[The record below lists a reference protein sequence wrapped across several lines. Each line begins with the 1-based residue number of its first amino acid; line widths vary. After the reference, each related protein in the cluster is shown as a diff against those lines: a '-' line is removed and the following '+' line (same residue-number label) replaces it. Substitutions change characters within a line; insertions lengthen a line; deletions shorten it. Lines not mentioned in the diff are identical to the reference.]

1 MAILSYLRAWA
12 VMIKVGTHL
21 SLSIDS
27 VYATQGSL
35 LTPRLGKSCWQ
46 GSPGLQ
52 FKPQDPEGLAL
63 LAQGDAEG
71 RGV

>member
-1 MAILSYLRAWA
+1 M
-12 VMIKVGTHL
+12 MIKVGTHL

-52 FKPQDPEGLAL
+52 FKPQDPEARQ
-63 LAQGDAEG
+63 ASWASQPNMAVD
-71 RGV
+71 